1 MWLSFCKSVAKAT
14 EVRILDPPRPGQTA
28 PDQRKRRPGAVHV
41 SPTESHPDPVA
52 LASRVGYVSAFSLAI
67 IARENAGLVGRGLA
81 PDRRL
86 GLGSALP
93 EEPMGD
99 AYNLGSVYFVE
110 R

>member
-1 MWLSFCKSVAKAT
+1 
-14 EVRILDPPRPGQTA
+14 
-28 PDQRKRRPGAVHV
+28 
-41 SPTESHPDPVA
+41 
-52 LASRVGYVSAFSLAI
+52 VSAFSLAI